1 MSYITHG
8 NENSLPMR
16 VKSQCA
22 LLRANID
29 EFEKSK
35 KAPGGIE
42 VTALEHFPDQQT
54 LPSNRA
60 LIKSRQ
66 TMIDH
71 DEQEIQLQFYR
82 TLLTEVEAQP
92 CSESPNNPQ
101 AMQQD

>member
-1 MSYITHG
+1 MGYMTHG

-35 KAPGGIE
+35 RTPGNAAPAPSIDR
-42 VTALEHFPDQQT
+42 FPAQ
-54 LPSNRA
+54 SNRA
-60 LIKSRQ
+60 VTNKS
-66 TMIDH
+66 MIS
-71 DEQEIQLQFYR
+71 DERDVQLQFYR
-82 TLLTEVEAQP
+82 SLVAEVDSDPRSA
-92 CSESPNNPQ
+92 SPANPQ